1 MLNKVCI
8 QGRLTKDP
16 EVRNTS
22 NQIAYCSFTIA
33 CERPFKDN
41 SGQRQSDFINCVAWR
56 NTATFIG
63 QYFRKGDMTVVSG
76 SIQTRS
82 YDDNQGQKR
91 YVTEIVVDE
100 ANFCTG
106 KSENNNTQQTS
117 QPKSVYQEPE
127 ESDEEL
133 PFDI

>member
-63 QYFRKGDMTVVSG
+63 QYFRKGDMMVVSG

-106 KSENNNTQQTS
+106 KSDGQQTS
-117 QPKSVYQEPE
+117 QPPIQQKVKYEEPE
-127 ESDEEL
+127 EGEEL